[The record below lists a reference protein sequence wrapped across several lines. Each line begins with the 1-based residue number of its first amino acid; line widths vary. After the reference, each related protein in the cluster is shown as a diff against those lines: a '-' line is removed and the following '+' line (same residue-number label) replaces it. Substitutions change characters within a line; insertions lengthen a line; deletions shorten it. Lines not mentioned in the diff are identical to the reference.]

1 MARNTHEKGAKTVME
16 EQLEVLDRGVSAQGF
31 PDRGADIRPSETANS
46 QTPNPVLKLQESPRA
61 GLAG

>member
-1 MARNTHEKGAKTVME
+1 ME